1 MHAEVVIDATV
12 WVSRLV
18 HQDTNHA
25 ASRLW
30 VNRYIAAGGLLVAPA
45 LLAIEVAASISRQ
58 TGKFI
63 LAKAE
68 AKNLYSIP
76 SMRLMALDSNLLW
89 VAVDVAADLQLRT
102 GDATYVALA
111 HQLNIPLVSWDKEQ
125 LQRARSL
132 TVTYTPESYV
142 F

>member
-1 MHAEVVIDATV
+1 MDATVVIDASV

-18 HQDTNHA
+18 HQDTNHY

-30 VNRYIAAGGLLVAPA
+30 VTRYIAAGGFLVAPT
-45 LLAIEVAASISRQ
+45 LLVIEVAASISRQ
-58 TGKFI
+58 TGQLA

-76 SMRLMALDSNLLW
+76 SIRLMPLDSELVW
-89 VAVDVAADLQLRT
+89 AAVEVAADLQLRT
-102 GDATYVALA
+102 GDATYVAIA

-125 LQRARSL
+125 LQRAGSII
-132 TVTYTPESYV
+132 TTYTPGTYT

>member
-1 MHAEVVIDATV
+1 MDAEVVIDASV

-18 HQDTNHA
+18 QQDTNHN

-58 TGKFI
+58 TGELT

-76 SMRLMALDSNLLW
+76 SIRLMSLDSGLVW
-89 VAVDVAADLQLRT
+89 AAVDVAADPQLRT
-102 GDATYVALA
+102 GDATYVAVA

-132 TVTYTPESYV
+132 TVTYTPDSYV

>member
-1 MHAEVVIDATV
+1 
-12 WVSRLV
+12 
-18 HQDTNHA
+18 
-25 ASRLW
+25 

-58 TGKFI
+58 TGELT

-76 SMRLMALDSNLLW
+76 SIRLMSLDSELVW
-89 VAVDVAADLQLRT
+89 TAVDVAADLQLRA
-102 GDATYVALA
+102 GDATYVAVA
-111 HQLNIPLVSWDKEQ
+111 HQLNIPLVSWEKEQ

-132 TVTYTPESYV
+132 IVTSTPDSYD